1 MLAMTACNTMTSAQ
15 RAERDALVAQ
25 AVNNA
30 LAKRNYVIDIDMM
43 YPTGAPAR
51 RLTNDYILKVEGDMM
66 TSYLPYFG
74 RAWDLP
80 YGGGHG
86 LNFEADIQESD
97 VFRETDGSYTVRL
110 LIRTDEDTHV
120 YTFQIF
126 PNGSTSLLVQS
137 KNREPINYSGNTM
150 AMNVLAGFTIPNA
163 VGPAYM
169 TAVWHFN
176 GTYSG
181 VPISSITASGVA
193 TF

>member
-1 MLAMTACNTMTSAQ
+1 MKRILITFMAAALLLQGCGVLNESREDRAVRLEREAKMVSEGVEAGSFRVNIDRMIPLRGSA
-15 RAERDALVAQ
+15 RHVD
-25 AVNNA
+25 
-30 LAKRNYVIDIDMM
+30 NYSVRVKDGHI
-43 YPTGAPAR
+43 
-51 RLTNDYILKVEGDMM
+51 V
-66 TSYLPYFG
+66 SYLPYFG

-137 KNREPINYSGNTM
+137 KNREPINFSGD
-150 AMNVLAGFTIPNA
+150 FS
-163 VGPAYM
+163 
-169 TAVWHFN
+169 FEKEE
-176 GTYSG
+176 
-181 VPISSITASGVA
+181 
-193 TF
+193 